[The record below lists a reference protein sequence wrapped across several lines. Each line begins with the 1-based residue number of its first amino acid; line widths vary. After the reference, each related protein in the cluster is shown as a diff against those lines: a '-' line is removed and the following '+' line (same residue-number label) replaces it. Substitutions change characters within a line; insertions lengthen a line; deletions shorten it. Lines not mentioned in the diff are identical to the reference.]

1 MTSGPVYGQGFV
13 ELEPQLSRDFLAK
26 INQQLD
32 RAFSNIKLN
41 VDDSSIRSVRSQL
54 DLVEGSA
61 DRAAKEVGQIAR
73 EAGASVD
80 DFKLLAKHMDI
91 SEDEARR
98 LATEVGKAQVETRQ
112 LDDAAQRV
120 AKSLGLSQSE
130 ARRFA
135 DQMNRAADSG
145 AAVSRLD
152 TTIGNLRS
160 SLSRAALAAVAFFG
174 VRGVLNQAQAARE
187 AFINLG
193 ESVNAVQVVFGDASD
208 VIFRFADRVAQ
219 SAGLARSEFQQMS
232 TVLGAAL
239 QNAGLT
245 ADEAAKKTITLTQRA
260 ADLASVF
267 NTDVADALG
276 AIQAA
281 LRGESDPI
289 ERFGVTLS
297 AAKVDAEA
305 AALGF
310 SKVAGEFD
318 ATAKTAARLSLIME
332 QTDRVA
338 NDFSNTS
345 DSLANRQRIAAAEME
360 NVRAELGEAL
370 LPVFERLVDIGP
382 RVVEG
387 LEDMAPA
394 LAALAE
400 STANLL
406 ESTPGI
412 FDFMDAL
419 NLITDLPRGF
429 GQVGDVIR
437 STAEVLGGVPQ
448 VLNSLFS
455 GDFVGA
461 FRRTGEVIEGLG
473 DEAQRTLERIN
484 TQGLIDDLREGGDA
498 ASTLANRLAE
508 VARKGKLDPRFI
520 RGLAQIAG
528 TSFEETTA
536 TFVALINDAERLRL
550 STDEIDA
557 LRIALGLLQDEAQ
570 PDGPIRGISARIR
583 EIPDAVASAIPR
595 IGDFRRA
602 VEDTGLSLEELA
614 FSADPAAQ
622 TFRDALK
629 PSEELALTLEAVGSS
644 AEVAAGFLDAA
655 LRPAIADAG
664 QALKDLNSDGKV
676 TASEYIQS
684 LAEMTRATL
693 QFTTDLA
700 AIAAIDPDVAA
711 QLATLPIE
719 EALELI
725 REFAA
730 NPAQIRSAAEA
741 MFGTPK
747 QLEAAILDIW
757 LNGLDALED
766 PEAAAKFLALTRR
779 VFEESV
785 PGVTEAISGALQPAL
800 DVSFAD
806 LEVPDLG
813 DQIEAAFSQPE
824 AAGIGARVTTDAYRR
839 EVINDLAAKR
849 FGFTGDIGAEIEKV
863 FGAIDINLDFT
874 EEGVEARA
882 TFMAGLSAG
891 QAAEEQRLHDSI
903 EGVLNDAIQKRS
915 PPKLFADAG
924 EESGHAFWDSFSGVA
939 LDFPGIDLAR
949 SLGASRAHGVEDDLA
964 PASAFGGP
972 AIENVNFYD
981 TREKPAEESL
991 QEAGARVAVMLNL
1004 RK

>member
-1 MTSGPVYGQGFV
+1 MTSGPLYGEGFV
-13 ELEPQLSRDFLAK
+13 ELEPRLSRDFLAR

-32 RAFSNIKLN
+32 KAFSNIQLK
-41 VDDSSIRSVRSQL
+41 VDTAPLREVQGQL
-54 DLVEGSA
+54 GLIEDTA

-73 EAGASVD
+73 EASASTD
-80 DFKLLAKHMDI
+80 DFKLLAKSMDI

-112 LDDAAQRV
+112 LDDAAERV

-135 DQMNRAADSG
+135 DQMNRAADSS
-145 AAVSRLD
+145 AAVGRLD
-152 TTIGNLRS
+152 TTIGNLRA

-174 VRGVLNQAQAARE
+174 VRGVLNQAQAARD
-187 AFINLG
+187 AFIALG
-193 ESVNAVQVVFGDASD
+193 ESVNAVEVVFGDASD
-208 VIFRFADRVAQ
+208 TIFSFSDRVAQ

-239 QNAGLT
+239 QNAGLS

-267 NTDVADALG
+267 NTDVSDALG

-297 AAKVDAEA
+297 AATVDAEA

-318 ATAKTAARLSLIME
+318 ATAKNAARLALIME
-332 QTDRVA
+332 QTDIVA
-338 NDFSNTS
+338 NDFVNTS
-345 DSLANRQRIAAAEME
+345 DSLANRQRILAAETE
-360 NVRAELGEAL
+360 NARAELGEGL
-370 LPVFERLVDIGP
+370 LPVFESLVEAGP
-382 RVVEG
+382 AVVEG
-387 LEDMAPA
+387 LQDLTPA
-394 LAALAE
+394 LAAMAESAAGLAE
-400 STANLL
+400 ST
-406 ESTPGI
+406 PGVL
-412 FDFMDAL
+412 DFMDAL
-419 NLITDLPRGF
+419 HLVTDLPRGF
-429 GQVGDVIR
+429 GQLFDGIKLGL
-437 STAEVLGGVPQ
+437 AVLIPGTQ
-448 VLNSLFS
+448 AADQALQSM
-455 GDFVGA
+455 
-461 FRRTGEVIEGLG
+461 
-473 DEAQRTLERIN
+473 LERRD

-498 ASTLANRLAE
+498 ATVLANRLAD
-508 VARKGKLDPRFI
+508 VGKKGKLDPRFI

-528 TSFEETTA
+528 TDFDETTA
-536 TFVALINDAERLRL
+536 VFFNLITDAERLGFAA
-550 STDEIDA
+550 DEVDA

-570 PDGPIRGISARIR
+570 ADGPIRSVSERIR
-583 EIPDAVASAIPR
+583 EIPEAVASAIPR
-595 IGDFRRA
+595 IGDFQRA

-622 TFRDALK
+622 SFRDALK

-655 LRPAIADAG
+655 LRPALVDAG
-664 QALKDLNSDGKV
+664 KALEDLNADGKV
-676 TASEYIQS
+676 TADEYIRN
-684 LAEMTRATL
+684 LREMTAATL

-747 QLEAAILDIW
+747 QLQGAILDIW
-757 LNGLDALED
+757 LSGLDALED
-766 PEAAAKFLALTRR
+766 PEAAAKFLALTQS

-785 PGVTEAISGALQPAL
+785 PGVTDAIQGALQPAL
-800 DVSFAD
+800 DASFAD

-813 DQIEAAFSQPE
+813 DQIEAAFAQPE
-824 AAGIGARVTTDAYRR
+824 AAGIGARATTDAYRR

-849 FGFTGDIGAEIEKV
+849 FGFTGDIGVEIEKV

-874 EEGVEARA
+874 DEGAEARA

-915 PPKLFADAG
+915 PPKLFSDAG
-924 EESGHAFWDSFSGVA
+924 EDSGHAFWDSFSGVA
-939 LDFPGIDLAR
+939 LDFPGVDLAR
-949 SLGASRAHGVEDDLA
+949 SLGASRAATVDEPDGA
-964 PASAFGGP
+964 GG
-972 AIENVNFYD
+972 ALIESVIINNP
-981 TREKPAEESL
+981 TGEPSEESL
-991 QEAGARVAVMLNL
+991 QEAALAVHVGGYL
-1004 RK
+1004 RR